1 MPRGGDSPAA
11 LLSCLFQRNAG
22 QARAPNRVAVLLV
35 VPRRRRPAGGVGDDA
50 GGRQFRSGAAVRA
63 GAAPCRPGGGGVSR
77 VRALP
82 REPIGPVAAGAPG
95 RHRRRGGRRRSRAT
109 RAGRGDARL
118 RHPRRAPQPHDRSSA
133 RRAGSARALGEA
145 RQHRPAGGR
154 DRPRGGN
161 PAGRDRDLRGGA
173 ATSRCR
179 PGGGHRRDPRARA
192 PRPHRTRAARL
203 RATPGRGAR
212 AARCWRRGAGR
223 LWAARG
229 PGRPKSGASETRD
242 RSRRAAHA
250 RPGSSAGAG
259 GRQPG
264 SECPGRGTERHGRT
278 GREGVGLR
286 ITAPGAQALERP
298 RAGQLPPRSGE
309 PPCADRLRGRPAG
322 CARVRRRL
330 RAGRAAPRPGEDLRS
345 VLHHQGAGPGHRAR
359 PRHRR
364 PRRARHG
371 GRRLGRHR
379 SRGRG
384 GVQDVLPGGGSV
396 SRVLI
401 VDDEPGL
408 RQSLGLLLA
417 DAGYEVAAEGNG
429 ARALDRA
436 RAESF
441 DVVLCDVRMPAM
453 DGLAFLRAYKGSGGT
468 GLVIMMSAYGGEE
481 AALAAM
487 KEGAYDYVPKP
498 FRPDEVV
505 LTLRKAE
512 ERERLTHTIATLRAQ
527 LDSSPGTRA
536 LIAESP
542 AMRQALEIVARVAGH
557 PTTVLITGERGT
569 GKEVIAQAIH
579 RASPRAAG
587 PFVAV
592 NCAAIPDTL
601 LESELFGYVKGAF
614 TGAAG
619 DRPGLFEQA
628 DGGTLLLDE
637 VGELPLA
644 LQAKLLRVLQE
655 NEIRRVG
662 DQKTRRVDVRLLAAT
677 AKDLAAEAVAGRF
690 RHDLFDRLNVVAIHL
705 RPLSGG
711 RATRAALGAAPA
723 NRREAAKRLG
733 VSLRTLFYKMDR
745 YGMD

>member
-1 MPRGGDSPAA
+1 M
-11 LLSCLFQRNAG
+11 
-22 QARAPNRVAVLLV
+22 
-35 VPRRRRPAGGVGDDA
+35 
-50 GGRQFRSGAAVRA
+50 
-63 GAAPCRPGGGGVSR
+63 
-77 VRALP
+77 
-82 REPIGPVAAGAPG
+82 
-95 RHRRRGGRRRSRAT
+95 T
-109 RAGRGDARL
+109 
-118 RHPRRAPQPHDRSSA
+118 
-133 RRAGSARALGEA
+133 
-145 RQHRPAGGR
+145 
-154 DRPRGGN
+154 
-161 PAGRDRDLRGGA
+161 
-173 ATSRCR
+173 
-179 PGGGHRRDPRARA
+179 
-192 PRPHRTRAARL
+192 
-203 RATPGRGAR
+203 
-212 AARCWRRGAGR
+212 
-223 LWAARG
+223 
-229 PGRPKSGASETRD
+229 
-242 RSRRAAHA
+242 
-250 RPGSSAGAG
+250 
-259 GRQPG
+259 
-264 SECPGRGTERHGRT
+264 
-278 GREGVGLR
+278 
-286 ITAPGAQALERP
+286 
-298 RAGQLPPRSGE
+298 
-309 PPCADRLRGRPAG
+309 
-322 CARVRRRL
+322 
-330 RAGRAAPRPGEDLRS
+330 
-345 VLHHQGAGPGHRAR
+345 
-359 PRHRR
+359 
-364 PRRARHG
+364 
-371 GRRLGRHR
+371 
-379 SRGRG
+379 
-384 GVQDVLPGGGSV
+384 
-396 SRVLI
+396 RVLV

-417 DAGYEVAAEGNG
+417 DAGYDVAAEGTG
-429 ARALDRA
+429 TRALERA
-436 RAESF
+436 LAESF
-441 DVVLCDVRMPAM
+441 DLVLCDVRMPEM
-453 DGLAFLRAYKGSGGT
+453 DGLAFLRAYKGGGGT

-512 ERERLTHTIATLRAQ
+512 ERERLGHTIATLRAQ
-527 LDSSPGTRA
+527 LDSSPAARA

-542 AMRQALEIVARVAGH
+542 AMRQALETVARVAEH

-677 AKDLAAEAVAGRF
+677 AKDLAAEAAAGRF

-705 RPLSGG
+705 SPLSERRADIAPLARHFAARLAGRLGRRVALSDAALEWLGEQLWPGNVRSLEHAIERAAVLSDKEILEAGDFVGPRPLSPAPQRGEGDRGG
-711 RATRAALGAAPA
+711 EVTLRDAVERAERDAITAALRGAGG

-745 YGMD
+745 YRID